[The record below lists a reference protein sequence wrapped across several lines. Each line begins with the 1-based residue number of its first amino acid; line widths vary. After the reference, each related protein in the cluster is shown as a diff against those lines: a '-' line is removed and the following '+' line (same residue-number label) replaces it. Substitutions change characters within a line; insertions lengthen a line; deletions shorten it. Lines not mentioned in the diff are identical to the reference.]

1 MTTNAKAHRRSLKE
15 CLKTILQRHRDD
27 QHDDLLTV
35 GFGTLKRRDPSLALL
50 PAFSSLTSLPN
61 FQSSRFDI
69 DQYSVSDP
77 DPCDRAPPRI
87 WAAHHSQD
95 GIVPKARPTPS
106 LAQRDIH
113 DAYQYQAQLGR
124 LAKSC
129 IVEPD
134 WYSEKVPGAYS
145 DASLDDINPT
155 WTENLTRRGTL
166 LPDASVNRMITP
178 DSIHFKS
185 PLSQLAHACNVPS
198 IYRHGASLQA
208 SLATLQSPMQSAST
222 LRLQR
227 STQDLKPIRASNP
240 APQSKWNA
248 SMSPPVGLSQVSD
261 TSKKR
266 VSQKQL
272 SRHLTLPQ
280 GDDVSTSRPART
292 QRASEIEAGLS
303 SIDHFSSFCVL
314 DAATSGCPV
323 TATSEDLRFVFD
335 IGEQF
340 CLNTAAV
347 DGPSMETVTGQDDD
361 GNVRIHL
368 IVYNPLVN
376 PNSGRS
382 RFVLASLLDIT
393 SFITDA
399 ASVPDLETISEE
411 SVIEEELRTPT
422 RFQVQLSPRY
432 KLAAET
438 LFEGCLLPGH
448 NLHSPIQARK
458 DDIWLDIAS
467 EETRKSR
474 WVKSAPS
481 TPRSTSSARSS
492 TRSMDDVLDQFLVS
506 LQDLYSDF
514 FLLGKSALDEDSYEI
529 CNVSPRVHAAREYLE
544 GHLTKTSPED
554 KARLEEQL
562 TQEKSFRVR
571 VRWGV
576 VGMLK
581 QLYCIPLFGRSNITW
596 VCFLIEEGKWAG
608 LPLWDDG

>member
-15 CLKTILQRHRDD
+15 CLKTILQRRRDD
-27 QHDDLLTV
+27 QHDDHLTV
-35 GFGTLKRRDPSLALL
+35 GFESLQRRNPSLTLL
-50 PAFSSLTSLPN
+50 PAFSSLTTLPN

-69 DQYSVSDP
+69 DQYNVSDP
-77 DPCDRAPPRI
+77 APWDRALPRT
-87 WAAHHSQD
+87 WAAHNLVGS
-95 GIVPKARPTPS
+95 IVPKSKPVPS
-106 LAQRDIH
+106 LGQRKFH
-113 DAYQYQAQLGR
+113 DAYQYQAEFGQ

-129 IVEPD
+129 IVEQD
-134 WYSEKVPGAYS
+134 WYSERVPGAYS
-145 DASLDDINPT
+145 DASLDGLNPT
-155 WTENLTRRGTL
+155 SSKGSALREPLS
-166 LPDASVNRMITP
+166 PDSSADRMITP
-178 DSIHFKS
+178 ELIHFKS
-185 PLSQLAHACNVPS
+185 PLSQLADACNVPS

-227 STQDLKPIRASNP
+227 STQDLKHVRPSAPDPQVRPNASISPP
-240 APQSKWNA
+240 ARSPLVFKTGEKRVPPKSSSRHRPLPQS
-248 SMSPPVGLSQVSD
+248 
-261 TSKKR
+261 
-266 VSQKQL
+266 
-272 SRHLTLPQ
+272 
-280 GDDVSTSRPART
+280 DDVALSTFARS
-292 QRASEIEAGLS
+292 QRASELEAGLS

-314 DAATSGCPV
+314 DGARPGCPV
-323 TATSEDLRFVFD
+323 TATSDDLRFVFD

-347 DGPSMETVTGQDDD
+347 AGPSMETAIGQDDH

-368 IVYNPLVN
+368 IVYNPLIN

-382 RFVLASLLDIT
+382 RFLLASLLDIT

-399 ASVPDLETISEE
+399 ASVPDLETISED
-411 SVIEEELRTPT
+411 SVVEDELRTPT
-422 RFQVQLSPRY
+422 RVQVQLSPRY
-432 KLAAET
+432 ELATEN

-448 NLHSPIQARK
+448 NLHGPIQPRK

-474 WVKSAPS
+474 SVKSAPS
-481 TPRSTSSARSS
+481 TPRSNSSERSS
-492 TRSMDDVLDQFLVS
+492 THSMDDVLDQFLAS
-506 LQDLYSDF
+506 LQELYSEF

-529 CNVSPRVHAAREYLE
+529 CNVSPRVHAAREYIE
-544 GHLTKTSPED
+544 GHLTKTSPEV

-562 TQEKSFRVR
+562 TQGKSFRVR

-608 LPLWDDG
+608 LPLWE

>member
-1 MTTNAKAHRRSLKE
+1 MSTNAKAHRRSLKE
-15 CLKTILQRHRDD
+15 CLKTILQRRRDD
-27 QHDDLLTV
+27 QHDDHLTV

-50 PAFSSLTSLPN
+50 PAFSSLTTLAN

-77 DPCDRAPPRI
+77 DPCNRAPPRI
-87 WAAHHSQD
+87 WAADHSQD
-95 GIVPKARPTPS
+95 GIVPKARPIPS
-106 LAQRDIH
+106 LAQREIH
-113 DAYQYQAQLGR
+113 DAYQYQAQLGQ

-129 IVEPD
+129 IVEHD
-134 WYSEKVPGAYS
+134 WYSEKIPRAYS
-145 DASLDDINPT
+145 DASLDDLSPT
-155 WTENLTRRGTL
+155 WTEDLALPETL

-208 SLATLQSPMQSAST
+208 SLATLQTPMQSAST

-227 STQDLKPIRASNP
+227 STQDLKAIRASNP
-240 APQSKWNA
+240 APQSKRNT
-248 SMSPPVGLSQVSD
+248 SMSPPVGLSSVSD
-261 TSKKR
+261 TGKKR
-266 VSQKQL
+266 VPQKQP
-272 SRHLTLPQ
+272 SRHLSLPQ
-280 GDDVSTSRPART
+280 ADDVPISRPARN
-292 QRASEIEAGLS
+292 QRASELEAGLS
-303 SIDHFSSFCVL
+303 SINHFSSFCVL
-314 DAATSGCPV
+314 DAATPGCPV
-323 TATSEDLRFVFD
+323 TATSEDLRSVFD

-361 GNVRIHL
+361 GTVRIHL

-422 RFQVQLSPRY
+422 RVQVQLSPRY
-432 KLAAET
+432 ELAAET
-438 LFEGCLLPGH
+438 LFGGCLLPGH

-467 EETRKSR
+467 EETRRSR
-474 WVKSAPS
+474 SVKSTPS

-529 CNVSPRVHAAREYLE
+529 CNVSPRVHAAREYIE
-544 GHLTKTSPED
+544 GHLTKTSPKD
-554 KARLEEQL
+554 RARLKEQL
-562 TQEKSFRVR
+562 TQEKSFQMR

-581 QLYCIPLFGRSNITW
+581 QLYCIPLFGRSNVTW
-596 VCFLIEEGKWAG
+596 ICFLIEEGKWAG
-608 LPLWDDG
+608 LPLWE